1 MRLPDSVKP
10 INLPR
15 LLTANYCQHDKL
27 LQSSGMRELIIYSI
41 SGCASLFI
49 LGYTVHIFIGGL
61 VEEKTEIIA
70 IIIAVCIGALGI
82 AWMAWDILKS
92 RRNR

>member
-1 MRLPDSVKP
+1 
-10 INLPR
+10 
-15 LLTANYCQHDKL
+15 
-27 LQSSGMRELIIYSI
+27 MRELIIYCI

-61 VEEKTEIIA
+61 VEEQTEIIS
-70 IIIAVCIGALGI
+70 IIIAVFIGALGM

-92 RRNR
+92 RSNR